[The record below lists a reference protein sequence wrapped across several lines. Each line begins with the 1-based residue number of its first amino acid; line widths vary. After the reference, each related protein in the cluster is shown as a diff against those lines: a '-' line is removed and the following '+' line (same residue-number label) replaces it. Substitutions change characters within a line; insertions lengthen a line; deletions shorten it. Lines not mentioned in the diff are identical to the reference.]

1 MTNRRK
7 DAMDFVDRLNYG
19 SRDGQ
24 QPHLRQVLPLASDYL
39 RYSVRMK
46 RHFLIALLLSFFI
59 PLAVP
64 AQSPQDTKPDDS
76 AAGARDLTKIFFTVK
91 DKDNHNAL
99 VPDLT
104 KGSFQL
110 SEDGRPQTI
119 KEFGSPATQPLTVG
133 VLVESSGAM
142 QGALSI
148 EKGAAAE
155 FLRQLLGKPDLAFVI
170 SFDLTVDLLQDLTSD
185 AHLLREGLDRAHINT
200 RGGSGR
206 GRILMH
212 DAIYLA
218 ADEVLRTQV
227 GRKALVIFTSGLDY
241 GSKVKLPEVIESAQK
256 ADTTCYVVFFGR
268 APLLGARA
276 DEVSEAT
283 GGRMFT
289 VNSSEKL
296 MEALTQ
302 ISREL
307 RGQYYIGYASDS
319 TASGGSFRKLDITSK
334 EGHRVQVRKGYYVR

>member
-1 MTNRRK
+1 MMRR
-7 DAMDFVDRLNYG
+7 L
-19 SRDGQ
+19 
-24 QPHLRQVLPLASDYL
+24 
-39 RYSVRMK
+39 
-46 RHFLIALLLSFFI
+46 LILLSLFV
-59 PLAVP
+59 PVAGLAQATQNAKP
-64 AQSPQDTKPDDS
+64 ADS
-76 AAGARDLTKIFFTVK
+76 ATAAAEPRDLTKIFFTVK

-99 VPDLT
+99 IPDLART
-104 KGSFQL
+104 SFQVL
-110 SEDGRPQTI
+110 EDGRPQTI
-119 KEFGSPATQPLTVG
+119 KEFASPATQPLTIG
-133 VLVESSGAM
+133 VLVESSGAL
-142 QGALSI
+142 QGALSV

-307 RGQYYIGYASDS
+307 RAQYYIGYPSYS
-319 TASGGSFRKLDITSK
+319 TPSAATFPKPDI
-334 EGHRVQVRKGYYVR
+334 